1 MEKDFCNL
9 YLVRHGQTDWN
20 KLKKLQGGT
29 DIPLNNEGK
38 KEAAALQAQFTDL
51 KFDAVYSSDLM
62 RAKETAEIISY
73 GRNLEVIT
81 TSNLRERSWGNHEGK
96 SFDGLKL
103 EYGACF
109 QPVIEHFEPDFE
121 SLHPELK
128 QVETYSQAIG
138 RVIPVF
144 EEIKKQFRG
153 KSVLVVSHGGI
164 LKGLLLYLKLQ
175 EYKKPY
181 VNNMA
186 FLHLEAHDTHFMLKG
201 TQGVIADGDLIPGT
215 N

>member
-38 KEAAALQAQFTDL
+38 MEALALQEQFTSL
-51 KFDAVYSSDLM
+51 KFDAVYSSDLS
-62 RAKETAEIISY
+62 RAKETAEIISH

-81 TSNLRERSWGNHEGK
+81 TSSLRERSWGHHEGK

-109 QPVIEHFEPDFE
+109 QPIIEHFDPDFE
-121 SLHPELK
+121 RLHPELK
-128 QVETYSQAIG
+128 GVETYSQAIN
-138 RVIPVF
+138 RVIPIL
-144 EEIKKQFRG
+144 EDIKLKFKG

-175 EYKKPY
+175 EFTKPY

-186 FLHLEAHDTHFMLKG
+186 YLHLEGHDTHFRLKA
-201 TQGVIADGDLIPGT
+201 TQGVIRDADITPDT